1 MTVVA
6 SGLDGKLFDDA
17 VPRFLYAGGGLV
29 YDRVD
34 SKFLSHLSLLNLG
47 LTAEIGLRPAGNNPN
62 FDFPGEGSAA
72 PVGQTVAGLNSVN
85 VTITIVGGPLAAA
98 GGARAQI
105 TLNGT
110 GDHVSA
116 NVALTAGMTA
126 AQIAAAL
133 APAIDALADLTAV
146 AAGAVITITCGT
158 ICSYAAIVG
167 LIPPVTTATT
177 TTDPDPN
184 PDGTHHHHHHHHHD
198 DADDDESQDAKPVGK
213 AKGKGKDKD

>member
-1 MTVVA
+1 MTIVA

-17 VPRFLYAGGGLV
+17 IPRFLYAGGGLV

-34 SKFLSHLSLLNLG
+34 SKFLSHLSLLGLG

-126 AQIAAAL
+126 AQIASAL

-167 LIPPVTTATT
+167 LIPPVTTTAT
-177 TTDPDPN
+177 TTDPDPH
-184 PDGTHHHHHHHHHD
+184 PHPHHYD
-198 DADDDESQDAKPVGK
+198 ADADDDESQDAKPAGK
-213 AKGKGKDKD
+213 VKGKGKDKD